1 MSGGAVV
8 LAIAVLLAV
17 TGLSRLLRRLVF
29 GFAVA
34 AAVLLVLHSRH
45 APGEAMAGL
54 GALAAGLMA
63 MKPVRRLATA
73 VGMGG

>member
-8 LAIAVLLAV
+8 LAVAVLLTV

-29 GFAVA
+29 GFAGA
-34 AAVLLVLHSRH
+34 AAVLLVIHAQQ

-54 GALAAGLMA
+54 GALMAGLMA
-63 MKPVRRLATA
+63 MKPVRRLAMA
-73 VGMGG
+73 AGIGG